1 MKILIDV
8 DYVVGRL
15 CSGHYEFN
23 IPDNEIEKWKEY
35 IYLLKKENIS
45 EEDDLKLEQ
54 LEDDFYLYRQFFI
67 DDYDIDDIGPLLLD
81 SYFEET

>member
-8 DYVVGRL
+8 DYVIGRL
-15 CSGHYEFN
+15 CEGHYEFN

-45 EEDDLKLEQ
+45 EEENLKLEQ
-54 LEDDFYLYRQFFI
+54 LEEDFYSYRKFI
-67 DDYDIDDIGPLLLD
+67 LDDYDIDDIGPLLLD

>member
-1 MKILIDV
+1 MKILIGV

-45 EEDDLKLEQ
+45 EEEDLKLEQ
-54 LEDDFYLYRQFFI
+54 LEDDFYSYRKFI
-67 DDYDIDDIGPLLLD
+67 LDDYDIDDIGPLLLD